1 MKLIS
6 LTASTIATLIVAA
19 PLYAHH
25 GDAGRYEENAT
36 TLDGTVVA
44 LQLINPHSIII
55 FKVTDESGATETWQA
70 EMGGPQQLS
79 RNFGWDRN
87 TLKAGDHIRVTG
99 RVVKSGAPHINLT
112 ERARI
117 VLLDT
122 CQEIYTSRSEPEA
135 PTDCDS

>member
-1 MKLIS
+1 MKILS
-6 LTASTIATLIVAA
+6 LATSTLAAVLVAA
-19 PLYAHH
+19 PLAAHH
-25 GDAGRYEENAT
+25 GDAGRYAEEVT

-55 FKVTDESGATETWQA
+55 FNVTDEAGATETWQA

-79 RNFGWDRN
+79 RNFGWDRT

-117 VLLDT
+117 VLLDS
-122 CQEIYTSRSEPEA
+122 CKEIYTSRSEPEQ
-135 PTDCDS
+135 PVDCES

>member
-6 LTASTIATLIVAA
+6 LAVSTAASLLVAA
-19 PLYAHH
+19 PLFAHH
-25 GDAGRYEENAT
+25 GDAGRYEEDTT

-55 FKVTDESGATETWQA
+55 FNVTDESGATETWQA

-79 RNFGWDRN
+79 RNFGWDRT

-122 CQEIYTSRSEPEA
+122 CKEIYTSRSEPEA
-135 PTDCDS
+135 PVDCES

>member
-1 MKLIS
+1 MKLIN
-6 LTASTIATLIVAA
+6 LAASAAVTLLIAA
-19 PLYAHH
+19 PVAAHH
-25 GDAGRYEENAT
+25 GDAGRYEEQTT

-55 FKVTDESGATETWQA
+55 FNVTGESGESETWQA

-79 RNFGWDRN
+79 RNFGWNRN

-117 VLLDT
+117 VLLDS
-122 CQEIYTSRSEPEA
+122 CEEIYTSRSEPEA
-135 PTDCDS
+135 PVDCES